1 MAELPSYTSLYR
13 RFRPQRFSEVLGQEH
28 VTKALQNAVS
38 QDRASHAY
46 LFSGPRGT
54 GKTSTARILAKAL
67 NCHAPLEGEPCCE
80 CASCVSIAEGRSFD
94 VVELDAASNSGVEAI
109 RSLISQAPTGT
120 MGKWKVYI
128 IDEVHMLST
137 PASNALLKTLEEPPS
152 HVIFVL
158 ATTDPQKVLPTIKSR
173 TQHYEFRFLDEATLE
188 ELIKSVKERADLNF
202 GEEAFSWLVDK
213 GGGSAR
219 DTLSYLDQIVAL
231 GYIPESRGDLELVI
245 QALEAK
251 DVKGVMAG
259 LDSCLRSGQDP
270 QRICTD
276 LIGVFRTLFLDSLGT
291 SDGPSGAVKRSFS
304 SQLLVRALSVLGE
317 TLGDM
322 KDSLDPRIILEVSLV
337 RLIDPDPDPLLAG
350 LSQRVSQ
357 LEKEVSLLKAHE
369 SSSSGFAKAA
379 AAVPDTIRDEEVSSR
394 AQPRPKLSPGTSQ
407 MRDKISEAPS
417 PPQGRSKDDM
427 AKLKSVLSGAKAVG
441 NVAGEAAVAA
451 ETTPA
456 FQSDTADPGSP
467 ETASAAKEASRQ
479 EASAAHSGDE
489 IGGSRLPV
497 DLEQGNR
504 IFKKEI
510 LPLLSPRARSLYSA
524 ASLVALDPLKV
535 VLSVPNEAH
544 RSHAMVSLGDV
555 SKAFTKYFSNGD
567 LVVELTSDEQLGVT
581 PSAPVPEVDSSAEL
595 IEQFSSAPEA
605 AGGGVE
611 SQILEMFPGAKK
623 IEG

>member
-38 QDRASHAY
+38 QDRVSHAY

-67 NCHAPLEGEPCCE
+67 NCHAPLDGEPCCE

-109 RSLISQAPTGT
+109 RSLIAQAPTGT

-128 IDEVHMLST
+128 VDEVHMLST

-158 ATTDPQKVLPTIKSR
+158 ATTDPQKVLSTIKSR

-188 ELIKSVKERADLNF
+188 QLIKSVKERADLNL
-202 GEEAFSWLVDK
+202 GDEAFPWLVNK

-231 GYIPESRGDLELVI
+231 GYIPESKGDLELVI

-251 DVKGVMAG
+251 DIRGVMAG

-276 LIGVFRTLFLDSLGT
+276 LIGVFRTLFLDSLGV
-291 SDGPSGAVKRSFS
+291 SDDFRGAVKRSFS

-337 RLIDPDPDPLLAG
+337 RLIDADPDPLVAG
-350 LSQRVSQ
+350 LSQRISQ

-369 SSSSGFAKAA
+369 SSSSALARAA
-379 AAVPDTIRDEEVSSR
+379 TAVPASTRDEVVPSR
-394 AQPRPKLSPGTSQ
+394 AQPRSSLSPGTSQ
-407 MRDKISEAPS
+407 MREKISEAPS
-417 PPQGRSKDDM
+417 PAQGRSRDDM
-427 AKLKSVLSGAKAVG
+427 AKLKSVVSGAKATG
-441 NVAGEAAVAA
+441 NATVEAMLVADSSSPSRSGV
-451 ETTPA
+451 
-456 FQSDTADPGSP
+456 ADPSSP
-467 ETASAAKEASRQ
+467 QPASAAKEASKQ
-479 EASAAHSGDE
+479 EASAVHSGDE
-489 IGGSRLPV
+489 IGRSSLPK

-544 RSHAMVSLGDV
+544 RSHALVSLGDV
-555 SKAFTKYFSNGD
+555 SKAFTKYFSRGD

-581 PSAPVPEVDSSAEL
+581 PSAPAPEADSSAEL
-595 IEQFSSAPEA
+595 IEQFSSAPEV

-611 SQILEMFPGAKK
+611 SQILEIFPGAKK
-623 IEG
+623 IES

>member
-1 MAELPSYTSLYR
+1 MAELPSYASLYR
-13 RFRPQRFSEVLGQEH
+13 RFRPQRFSEVLGQDH
-28 VTKALQNAVS
+28 VTRALQNVVS
-38 QDRASHAY
+38 HDRVSHAY

-67 NCHAPLEGEPCCE
+67 NCHAPLDGEPCCE

-94 VVELDAASNSGVEAI
+94 VVELDAASNSGVDAI
-109 RSLISQAPTGT
+109 RSLISQTPTGT

-128 IDEVHMLST
+128 VDEVHMLST
-137 PASNALLKTLEEPPS
+137 AASNALLKTLEEPPS

-188 ELIKSVKERADLNF
+188 ELIKSVRERADLDL
-202 GEEAFSWLVDK
+202 GDEAFAWLLNK

-245 QALEAK
+245 QALEVK
-251 DVKGVMAG
+251 DVKAVMAG
-259 LDSCLRSGQDP
+259 LDGCLRSGQDP

-276 LIGVFRTLFLDSLGT
+276 LIGVFRTSFLDSLGA
-291 SDGPSGAVKRSFS
+291 SDGPGGAVKRSFS
-304 SQLLVRALSVLGE
+304 SQWLVRALSVLGE

-322 KDSLDPRIILEVSLV
+322 RDSLDPRIILEVSLV
-337 RLIDPDPDPLLAG
+337 RLIEPESDPLVAE

-357 LEKEVSLLKAHE
+357 LEKEVSLLRARE
-369 SSSSGFAKAA
+369 LSSPAA
-379 AAVPDTIRDEEVSSR
+379 SKGAAPVQPAIKDEEVPSR
-394 AQPRPKLSPGTSQ
+394 PQARPNISPGTSQ

-417 PPQGRSKDDM
+417 PAQGRSRDDM
-427 AKLKSVLSGAKAVG
+427 AKLKSIVSGVKAAG
-441 NVAGEAAVAA
+441 NLTGEAAVST
-451 ETTPA
+451 ESNSLSRP
-456 FQSDTADPGSP
+456 DLADPGSP
-467 ETASAAKEASRQ
+467 QPAPAPKEASQ
-479 EASAAHSGDE
+479 EEAFAARLGGE
-489 IGGSRLPV
+489 TGGSSVPL

-510 LPLLSPRARSLYSA
+510 LPILSPKARSLYSA
-524 ASLVALDPLKV
+524 ASLVALDPSKV

-544 RSHAMVSLGDV
+544 RSHALVSLGDV
-555 SKAFTKYFSNGD
+555 SKAFIKYFSKAD
-567 LVVELTSDEQLGVT
+567 LVVELTSDELLGV
-581 PSAPVPEVDSSAEL
+581 PPPAPVPEADSSAEL
-595 IEQFSSAPEA
+595 IEQFSSAPEV

-611 SQILEMFPGAKK
+611 SQILEIFPGAKK
-623 IEG
+623 IES